1 MKKIRNAKFINAD
14 GAGTHLPVYRARTK
28 QVKKIADTLNLNL
41 KSTRE
46 MYLAKKLAVL
56 YFSFPKI
63 YYPPGWRNT

>member
-1 MKKIRNAKFINAD
+1 MKKTRNATSINAD

-46 MYLAKKLAVL
+46 MYLAKMVAVS
-56 YFSFPKI
+56 YFNFPLI
-63 YYPPGWRNT
+63 NYREGWRNT